1 MQNHLQTLS
10 QPPIPLYIKTFHHL
24 YFSSVDLESK
34 TNPEKFDII
43 FYEGGA
49 FNFPNMKA
57 NLNFVPLGVAA
68 FVIIPDP
75 SETSPFQQPV
85 PLACDLVKLHDS
97 VPPMT

>member
-1 MQNHLQTLS
+1 MYLLNERVA
-10 QPPIPLYIKTFHHL
+10 LYIKTFHHF
-24 YFSSVDLESK
+24 YFSIVDTESK

-85 PLACDLVKLHDS
+85 PLNFDPLKLQDC
-97 VPPMT
+97 VPPH